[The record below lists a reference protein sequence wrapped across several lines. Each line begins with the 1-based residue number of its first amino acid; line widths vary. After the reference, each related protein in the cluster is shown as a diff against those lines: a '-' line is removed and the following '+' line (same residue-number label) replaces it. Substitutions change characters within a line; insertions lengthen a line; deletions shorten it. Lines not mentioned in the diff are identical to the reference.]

1 MLAGTKIKAF
11 KELIDSLSRD
21 EIIWLNGY
29 LTGLVSDNQ
38 GATPMPVEE
47 VKAATPQRITIA
59 YGTETGN
66 AKNLA
71 TSFAARAKKNG
82 IPVKLVSLD
91 QYRLPDLTKEEL
103 FITVISTQG
112 EGEPP
117 IGAKKF
123 YDHLYAEKP
132 SLQKMKFAV
141 LALGDSSYPL
151 FCKTGEDVDEQFSQL
166 GGKRLLPLQ
175 KCDVDFEPEAETW
188 FDQLLRSLKH
198 ETSTKEQVSHVTAT
212 VAVQTK
218 AKGKR
223 YYDGNIQSNT
233 NLNGRGSAKETYH
246 IEIAVNE
253 PVDYSPGDSLAIVPN
268 NRKTVVEEI
277 ISLTGIDRN
286 LVVTTEKNTGT
297 VEELLTSQ
305 LNICYL
311 LTSTVKNYAE
321 LTQQQ
326 IPETRMDLK
335 DLLRIYPVKNT
346 DQFIEVIRILKTVAP
361 RLYTIASSPGAHPG
375 EIHLTVGKH
384 RFLLEDEQHFG
395 LCSEFLGELP
405 VGTSIRFYIHRNR
418 QFNLPEPGKDMIMIG
433 PGTGIA
439 PFRSFLAERD
449 TTGVDG
455 KNWLFFGD
463 HHFTT
468 DFLYQT
474 EWQSWLSTGVLTRM
488 NVAFSRDQEHKVYVQ
503 HKMLEHAADIY
514 KWIEDGA
521 VIYLCGAKGPM
532 NNDVE
537 AAIRQIV
544 QQEKKCSTEEAN
556 HYFENLKKTG
566 RYHKEVY

>member
-1 MLAGTKIKAF
+1 MLAGIKIKAIN
-11 KELIDSLSRD
+11 ELIATLSRD

-29 LTGLVSDNQ
+29 LTGLVSENQ
-38 GATPMPVEE
+38 DTTDLPLEE
-47 VKAATPQRITIA
+47 INAAASQRLTIA
-59 YGTETGN
+59 FGTETGN

-71 TSFAARAKKNG
+71 TSFAARAKKTG
-82 IPVKLVSLD
+82 MPVKLVSLD
-91 QYRLPDLTKEEL
+91 QYRLTDLIKEEL
-103 FITVISTQG
+103 FIIVISTQG

-123 YDHLYAEKP
+123 YDHLFAEKP

-151 FCKTGEDVDEQFSQL
+151 FCKTGEDVDQQFNQL
-166 GGKRLLPLQ
+166 GGERLLSLK
-175 KCDVDFEPEAETW
+175 KCDVDYEPEAEAW
-188 FDQLLRSLKH
+188 FEQLLQYLKN
-198 ETSTKEQVSHVTAT
+198 SIGSKEQLPAIINPVVS
-212 VAVQTK
+212 QPK
-218 AKGKR
+218 AKGKK
-223 YYDGNIQSNT
+223 YYDGKIQANI
-233 NLNGRGSAKETYH
+233 NLNGRGSKKETYH
-246 IEIAVNE
+246 IEIAIQE
-253 PVDYSPGDSLAIVPN
+253 TVDYSPGDSLAIVPN
-268 NRKTVVEEI
+268 NRKAVVEEI
-277 ISLTGIDRN
+277 ISLAGIDRN
-286 LVVTTEKNTGT
+286 LVVTTDKYTGT

-311 LTSTVKNYAE
+311 LTSTVKNYAV

-335 DLLRIYPVKNT
+335 DLLRIYPVKNAE
-346 DQFIEVIRILKTVAP
+346 QFLEVIHILKPVAP
-361 RLYTIASSPGAHPG
+361 RLYTIASSPIAHPG

-405 VGTSIRFYIHRNR
+405 IGESIRFYIHRNR
-418 QFNLPEPGKDMIMIG
+418 QFNLPEAGKDLIMIG

-439 PFRSFLAERD
+439 PFRSFISERD
-449 TTGVDG
+449 ATGAQG

-474 EWQSWLSTGVLTRM
+474 EWQSWLSTGVLTKM
-488 NVAFSRDQEHKVYVQ
+488 NVAFSRDQEQKIYVQ
-503 HKMLEHAADIY
+503 HKMREHAAEIY
-514 KWIEDGA
+514 RWIENGA
-521 VIYLCGAKGPM
+521 VVYLCGSKGPM

-537 AAIRQIV
+537 MALQQIV
-544 QQEKKCSTEEAN
+544 MQEKKCTEEEASR
-556 HYFENLKKTG
+556 YFENLKKTG
-566 RYHKEVY
+566 HYHKEVY